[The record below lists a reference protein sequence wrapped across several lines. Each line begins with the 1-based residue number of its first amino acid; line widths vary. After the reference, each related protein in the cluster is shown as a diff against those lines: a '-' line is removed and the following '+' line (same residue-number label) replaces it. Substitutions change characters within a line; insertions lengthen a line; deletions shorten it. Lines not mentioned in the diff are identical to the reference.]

1 MRYYVVDIDH
11 ILGPAAL
18 FRCPVNACIPPNG
31 LDRVARHNP
40 SARAESR
47 EGDGKG
53 SPLFRLNMWYMRW
66 GNTDQAMKMVRRFAE
81 KSKGKVPHKK
91 QIKLVIVCLNL
102 THKFAH
108 IE

>member
-1 MRYYVVDIDH
+1 MVDIDH

-31 LDRVARHNP
+31 LERVAHNP

-53 SPLFRLNMWYMRW
+53 NPLFRLNMWYMRW
-66 GNTDQAMKMVRRFAE
+66 GTGNTDEAMKMVRRFAE
-81 KSKGKVPHKK
+81 KSKGKGP
-91 QIKLVIVCLNL
+91 
-102 THKFAH
+102 A
-108 IE
+108 

>member
-1 MRYYVVDIDH
+1 MVDIDH

-47 EGDGKG
+47 EGDANG

-66 GNTDQAMKMVRRFAE
+66 GTGNTDEAMKMVRRFAE
-81 KSKGKVPHKK
+81 KSKGEGP
-91 QIKLVIVCLNL
+91 
-102 THKFAH
+102 A
-108 IE
+108 